1 MMDVIAGVL
10 MVFGS
15 TLVLLAGVGVVRSW
29 GIYARMHS
37 AAKAP
42 TLGILT
48 IAVGLALAVRST
60 TALVTA
66 LLIVVLQ
73 LVTGPVGTHL
83 LGRAVYRRMRPEL
96 DGVDELARD
105 ESVGDGADSGAG
117 AETESG
123 R

>member
-1 MMDVIAGVL
+1 MDIVAGAL
-10 MVFGS
+10 MVFGAA
-15 TLVLLAGVGVVRSW
+15 LVLLAGVGAARSW

-37 AAKAP
+37 AAMAP
-42 TLGILT
+42 TLGILA

-60 TALVTA
+60 TAVVTA

-83 LGRAVYRRMRPEL
+83 LGRAVYRRMRPTL
-96 DGVDELARD
+96 DGIDELARD
-105 ESVGDGADSGAG
+105 EFVADASDGVAG

>member
-1 MMDVIAGVL
+1 MDIVAGVL
-10 MVFGS
+10 MVFGAG
-15 TLVLLAGVGVVRSW
+15 LVLLAGVGVVRSW

-42 TLGILT
+42 TLGILA

-105 ESVGDGADSGAG
+105 ESVGDASDGIAGAG
-117 AETESG
+117 TESG
-123 R
+123 H